1 MKKNRR
7 KKLHVPKYVF
17 FSKMT
22 MKFVKL
28 TLWFAIVVMFY
39 ALPKEAI
46 FPSMLT
52 SSVHCTAVVVV
63 HRPKINIPSTIKMIL
78 FSSTDRNILEDSF

>member
-1 MKKNRR
+1 MEKKSRV
-7 KKLHVPKYVF
+7 HKYVF
-17 FSKMT
+17 FFQMT

-63 HRPKINIPSTIKMIL
+63 HRPKINIPSTIKIKDEL
-78 FSSTDRNILEDSF
+78 IF

>member
-1 MKKNRR
+1 MF
-7 KKLHVPKYVF
+7 VF
-17 FSKMT
+17 EMI
-22 MKFVKL
+22 MKFIKL

-63 HRPKINIPSTIKMIL
+63 HRPKINIPSTIKMTL
-78 FSSTDRNILEDSF
+78 FSSTNRNILEDSF

>member
-1 MKKNRR
+1 M
-7 KKLHVPKYVF
+7 F
-17 FSKMT
+17 FFQMT
-22 MKFVKL
+22 MKFIIL

-63 HRPKINIPSTIKMIL
+63 HRPKINIPSTIKMTL
-78 FSSTDRNILEDSF
+78 FSSIHNGL